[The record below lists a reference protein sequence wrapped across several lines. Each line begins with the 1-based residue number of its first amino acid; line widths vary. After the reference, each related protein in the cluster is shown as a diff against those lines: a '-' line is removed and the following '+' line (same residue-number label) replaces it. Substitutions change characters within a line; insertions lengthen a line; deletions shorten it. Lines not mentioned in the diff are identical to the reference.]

1 MISFI
6 FSIEFTLLEEIK
18 IIFDLSFLD
27 FFNKLKVPTRFVLNT
42 LSISFLETSTAA
54 SAQQS
59 IIKSNFGNFENFLK
73 SKISNL

>member
-1 MISFI
+1 MIKFI
-6 FSIEFTLLEEIK
+6 FSIEFTRLEDIN

-27 FFNKLKVPTRFVLNT
+27 FFNKLKVPTKFVLNT

-59 IIKSNFGNFENFLK
+59 IIKSNFGNFSNLFEL
-73 SKISNL
+73 KISNL